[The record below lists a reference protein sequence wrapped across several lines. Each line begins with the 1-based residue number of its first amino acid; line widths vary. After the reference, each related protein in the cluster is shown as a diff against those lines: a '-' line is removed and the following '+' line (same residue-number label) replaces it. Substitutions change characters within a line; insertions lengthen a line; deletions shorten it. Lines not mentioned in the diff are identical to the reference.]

1 MSPNKNKS
9 LIPSKR
15 GDPLDIHQFFSTVG
29 DKISKLFVPNQVLE
43 NILDLKTAIILITIS
58 LLISSVA
65 LLILALSHHRFKKS
79 LMPIKSNS
87 SPTLPK

>member
-1 MSPNKNKS
+1 
-9 LIPSKR
+9 
-15 GDPLDIHQFFSTVG
+15 VG
-29 DKISKLFVPNQVLE
+29 DKISNFFVPNQVLE
-43 NILDLKTAIILITIS
+43 NILDLKTAVILIAIS

-79 LMPIKSNS
+79 IMLVKPNS